1 VGSTLNST
9 LERTPA
15 MQPQHKQPDDFV
27 ELATFIPGLR
37 IDAAYASSSNF
48 TGQRVP
54 GYEQGRMLLTRKAAE
69 ALREVAN
76 TLCCANLQL
85 KIFDAYR
92 PQRAVD
98 FFIAWTQ
105 QPDDARLKQLYYPHI
120 DKRELFRLGYLV
132 ELSSHSRGSTVDLTF
147 LDADTGI
154 ELDMGTPFDF
164 FDPRSR
170 PDSMD
175 VTPRQRAHRQLLQD
189 AMTSQGFVPLAE
201 EWWHFTLRDE
211 PYPDRVFDFPV

>member
-1 VGSTLNST
+1 MRSS
-9 LERTPA
+9 LENRA
-15 MQPQHKQPDDFV
+15 EAQSQPGIPDDFV
-27 ELATFIPGLR
+27 DLATFIPGLL
-37 IDAAYASSSNF
+37 IDAAYASSANF

-69 ALREVAN
+69 ALREVTN

-105 QPDDARLKQLYYPHI
+105 QPDDERLKQLYYPHI

-147 LDADTGI
+147 VDADTGM

-170 PDSMD
+170 PDSMY
-175 VTPRQRAHRQLLQD
+175 VTPKQRAHRQLLQD

-211 PYPDRVFDFPV
+211 PYPDRVFDFSV

>member
-1 VGSTLNST
+1 MSM
-9 LERTPA
+9 ERHA
-15 MQPQHKQPDDFV
+15 VKQMQLQQLMPDDFV
-27 ELATFIPGLR
+27 DLAAFIPGLQ
-37 IDAAYASSSNF
+37 IDAAYASDANF

-54 GYEQGRMLLTRKAAE
+54 GYEQGRMLLTHKAAE

-98 FFIAWTQ
+98 YFIAWTQ
-105 QPDDARLKQLYYPHI
+105 QPDDARLKQQYYPHI

-147 LDADTGI
+147 VDADTGR

-175 VTPRQRAHRQLLQD
+175 VTPRQRAHRQLLQE

-211 PYPDRVFDFPV
+211 PYADSVFDFPV

>member
-1 VGSTLNST
+1 
-9 LERTPA
+9 
-15 MQPQHKQPDDFV
+15 
-27 ELATFIPGLR
+27 
-37 IDAAYASSSNF
+37 
-48 TGQRVP
+48 
-54 GYEQGRMLLTRKAAE
+54 MLLTHKAAL
-69 ALREVAN
+69 ALREVQQS
-76 TLCCANLQL
+76 LCCANLQL
-85 KIFDAYR
+85 KLFDAYR

-105 QPDDARLKQLYYPHI
+105 QPDDVRLKQLFYPHI

-147 LDADTGI
+147 VDADTGL

-170 PDSMD
+170 PDSND

-189 AMTSQGFVPLAE
+189 AMTSQGFVPLAD

-211 PYPDRVFDFPV
+211 PYPDRVFNFPV

>member
-1 VGSTLNST
+1 MGSTLDSYAV
-9 LERTPA
+9 EQPQPA
-15 MQPQHKQPDDFV
+15 MPDDFV
-27 ELATFIPGLR
+27 DLAAFIPGLR
-37 IDAAYASSSNF
+37 IDAAYASSANF

-54 GYEQGRMLLTRKAAE
+54 GYEQGRMLLTHKAAL
-69 ALREVAN
+69 ALREVQQS
-76 TLCCANLQL
+76 LCCANLQL
-85 KIFDAYR
+85 KLFDAYR

-147 LDADTGI
+147 VDADTGL

-170 PDSMD
+170 PDSND

-189 AMTSQGFVPLAE
+189 AMTSQGFVPLAD

-211 PYPDRVFDFPV
+211 PYPDRVFNFPV